1 MNTTVY
7 KKLSLFLT
15 LLTLVVWAQPALATG
30 LRISDVR
37 FEPARLSP
45 GASPSVEF
53 TVGWQ
58 NAWRNAK
65 NHDAAWIF
73 IKVQVRGS
81 ARWRHALL
89 SPSPGIERI
98 SGSDGSAGPD
108 FVVPEGRVGFFA
120 QPGGE
125 YRGDL
130 EWRLRVA
137 LDPRVLERIRPGAE
151 LEAAVFGL
159 EMVYIPSGPFYLGDP
174 DPESLEYAAFFRSKT
189 KGEPDGPFPVSSEEP
204 IQVGPQAGRLYYQS
218 HFNPQYEG
226 DRAGPIPQAF
236 PKGYRAFYIMKYEI
250 TQGQYAAFLNN
261 LPDDATY
268 FRAGFAGRYYYD
280 LRGSIQM
287 QKGRYLAVHPAR
299 PHNFVSWDDGCAFTD
314 WAGLR
319 PMTELEFTKAARGP
333 GLPRFHEFPWGT
345 SSKENLKRI
354 VALNDDLVRDGP
366 AKESRLREESRDVLG
381 ASYYWVLDLAGSLW
395 ERVVT
400 AGHPVGRAY
409 RGTHG
414 DGRLTGY
421 GFATNQDWP
430 RGDDN
435 PGGYGYRGGGYYQHG
450 RPEGVFNPHSP
461 IAYRRFGA
469 WGGGPR
475 YLAYGFRCVRTAP

>member
-1 MNTTVY
+1 MNPNAS
-7 KKLSLFLT
+7 KNLPPLLALLFLAAW
-15 LLTLVVWAQPALATG
+15 VQPAWATG

-37 FEPARLSP
+37 FEPARLTP
-45 GASPSVEF
+45 GATPSVEF
-53 TVGWQ
+53 TVSWQ
-58 NAWRNAK
+58 NGWRNAK

-73 IKVQVRGS
+73 TKVRVRDS
-81 ARWRHALL
+81 SRSRHAPLAGDEAIEAVADSEG
-89 SPSPGIERI
+89 SPAPEFVIP
-98 SGSDGSAGPD
+98 SD
-108 FVVPEGRVGFFA
+108 RVGFFV
-120 QPGGE
+120 QPQSE
-125 YRGDL
+125 HRGTVQ
-130 EWRLRVA
+130 WRLRVA
-137 LDPRVLERIRPGAE
+137 LDPSVLERIREDSE
-151 LEAAVFGL
+151 LEAEVFGL

-174 DPESLEYAAFFRSKT
+174 DPESLQYAAYFRS
-189 KGEPDGPFPVSSEEP
+189 GVEGQPDGAFQVTSEEAIP
-204 IQVGPQAGRLYYQS
+204 VGPQPGQLYYQV
-218 HFNPQYEG
+218 HRNPEYEG
-226 DRAGPIPQAF
+226 DRSGPIPPAF

-268 FRAGFAGRYYYD
+268 FRAGFAGRHYYD
-280 LRGSIQM
+280 SRGSIRLQE
-287 QKGRYLAVHPAR
+287 GRYVAAAPDR
-299 PHNFVSWDDGCAFTD
+299 PHNFISWNDGCAFTG

-333 GLPRFHEFPWGT
+333 GQPQFHEFPWGT
-345 SSKENLKRI
+345 SSKENLKRH
-354 VALNDDLVRDGP
+354 VALDDDLITDGP
-366 AKESRLREESRDVLG
+366 ADESLLSEQTRDVLG

-409 RGTHG
+409 QGSHG

-450 RPEGVFNPHSP
+450 FQESVFNPHSP
-461 IAYRRFGA
+461 IAYRRYGA

-475 YLAYGFRCVRTAP
+475 YIAYGFRCVRTAP